1 MVGQLEVAIN
11 GGFCQVDRIPTYVIL
26 NYKEIVDMI
35 KNKKKYFITELHMGD
50 DGLED
55 YSDHSGPYTLPKAR
69 RILERMFKNPGAMI
83 NPYAF
88 AIRGPR
94 HTDEHGF
101 NTEFYNQR
109 EDR

>member
-1 MVGQLEVAIN
+1 
-11 GGFCQVDRIPTYVIL
+11 
-26 NYKEIVDMI
+26 
-35 KNKKKYFITELHMGD
+35 MGD
-50 DGLED
+50 DGLESTSD
-55 YSDHSGPYTLPKAR
+55 YAGPFSLMKAR

-94 HTDEHGF
+94 HTNEHGF

>member
-1 MVGQLEVAIN
+1 MQ
-11 GGFCQVDRIPTYVIL
+11 
-26 NYKEIVDMI
+26 
-35 KNKKKYFITELHMGD
+35 KNKKQFYITELHMGD
-50 DGLED
+50 DGLKSTSD
-55 YSDHSGPYTLPKAR
+55 YAGPFSLMKAR

-94 HTDEHGF
+94 HTNEHGF